1 MTSPDNAPSLS
12 PSLSVDPAG
21 DAKQGPLAPYLGAKP
36 PAPAWFAPAL
46 AQEPERTFVTVAGAK
61 IESLAWGARGKPG
74 LLLMHGNAAHADWYS
89 FIAPF
94 FAERFRVASMSWSGM
109 GGSDWRET
117 YAVETFA
124 EEALTV
130 AREAGL
136 FDGPVKPVFAAHS
149 FGALTLRYLSV
160 QHGHEIAGAI
170 VLDSRTDMMGRPPPR
185 PGETANRPGPPGA
198 GDRTKP
204 NNVYPTLEAALAR
217 FRLAPPQPCE
227 NHYLVDHIAR
237 LSLKRA
243 PMPDGSGEGWTWK
256 FDPFLFRNFSVSNP
270 DALSGAPK
278 CPLAMIWGARSA
290 IIQMDRLGMMKSMEG
305 RGPMLEIPDSGHH
318 VMLDQPL
325 ALVTALDGLLQG
337 WPNGWAQRP

>member
-21 DAKQGPLAPYLGAKP
+21 DAKQGPLAPYHGAKP

-124 EEALTV
+124 EEAAARRSPAMRTTSDPRRTSPTSV
-130 AREAGL
+130 A
-136 FDGPVKPVFAAHS
+136 
-149 FGALTLRYLSV
+149 
-160 QHGHEIAGAI
+160 
-170 VLDSRTDMMGRPPPR
+170 
-185 PGETANRPGPPGA
+185 
-198 GDRTKP
+198 
-204 NNVYPTLEAALAR
+204 
-217 FRLAPPQPCE
+217 
-227 NHYLVDHIAR
+227 
-237 LSLKRA
+237 
-243 PMPDGSGEGWTWK
+243 
-256 FDPFLFRNFSVSNP
+256 
-270 DALSGAPK
+270 
-278 CPLAMIWGARSA
+278 
-290 IIQMDRLGMMKSMEG
+290 
-305 RGPMLEIPDSGHH
+305 
-318 VMLDQPL
+318 
-325 ALVTALDGLLQG
+325 
-337 WPNGWAQRP
+337 

>member
-1 MTSPDNAPSLS
+1 
-12 PSLSVDPAG
+12 
-21 DAKQGPLAPYLGAKP
+21 LAPYQGAKP

-46 AQEPERTFVTVAGAK
+46 AHAPERTFIPVAGAN
-61 IESLAWGARGKPG
+61 IESLAWGERGKPG

-94 FAERFRVASMSWSGM
+94 FAERFRVVAMSWSGM

-117 YAVETFA
+117 YEVELFA
-124 EEALTV
+124 AEAM
-130 AREAGL
+130 AAAEAGGL
-136 FDGPVKPVFAAHS
+136 FDGPVKPVFVAHS

-160 QHGHEIAGAI
+160 RHGDKLAGAV
-170 VLDSRTDMMGRPPPR
+170 VLDSRTDMMGRPPR
-185 PGETANRPGPPGA
+185 DGETPNRPGPPGA
-198 GDRTKP
+198 TDRTKP

-217 FRLAPPQPCE
+217 FRLAPPQPCD

-256 FDPFLFRNFSVSNP
+256 FDPFLFRNFSVSDP
-270 DALSGAPK
+270 DALSGEAS
-278 CPLAMIWGARSA
+278 CPLAMIWGAQSA
-290 IIQMDRLGMMKSMEG
+290 IIQMDRLGMIKSMKG
-305 RGPMLEIPDSGHH
+305 RGPMLEIPSSGHH

-337 WPNGWAQRP
+337 WPSGWAIRP